1 MSIEQKTLY
10 DEVQAL
16 RKNSTDYRGD
26 EMRIPLR
33 CMLVLLLF
41 SWELF
46 GFQSVTAELKTTKI
60 PRYDAAVE
68 KAVRFLRTK
77 PALEERETSLVAY
90 ALLKAGVDR
99 EDPRLSAGIAD
110 AERRGTECR
119 YDGYEGSYLAAV
131 DAMLLVDLDK
141 KRYRPVLQ
149 KIANLLMSSQRPDGA
164 WQDPSKGPTGPADNS
179 LTQYCVLGLWA
190 AVRAN
195 CNVSP
200 RTFDKVAAYLVSHSN
215 PDGGWTYRITDA
227 SGIGRGKAS
236 TDTMT
241 VAAVGSIGVARMLLF
256 DNGERELKPKFGLLK
271 KVGETKKNDKFRDYS
286 PTVSAAALDASI
298 AGGRVYLKGETH
310 RVIRSA
316 HRCYFYYTLER
327 VAALVGMQDDWYTR
341 FGDTLLAT
349 QNSNGSFDSVLKP
362 KTEGGGEHYG
372 SAVSTSFAILYYMR
386 STQQIVDY
394 GKGVQVG
401 ARDLVAFLHPKSN
414 VQKEIGPLD
423 DLLAA
428 MQGKDFSELDVNTD
442 EVVEKVQFSSREELI
457 GQVDKL
463 KRLLKSPNATNRQIA
478 YWALSRTGDFDLVP
492 LLLDGLS
499 DPVLSVNV
507 EALTGLRYIS
517 KQPSGYKLSLK
528 PLSHLPD
535 DANEE
540 KRMSAT
546 AVWRAKA
553 SRVWRKW
560 YSNVRPYAERDGLDE
575 IGLPVD

>member
-1 MSIEQKTLY
+1 
-10 DEVQAL
+10 
-16 RKNSTDYRGD
+16 
-26 EMRIPLR
+26 MRIPLR

-46 GFQSVTAELKTTKI
+46 GVQSVTAELKTTKI
-60 PRYDAAVE
+60 PRYDAAVA
-68 KAVRFLRTK
+68 KAVRFLQTK

-90 ALLKAGVDR
+90 ALLKAGVDL
-99 EDPRLSAGIAD
+99 EDRRLSAGIAD

-131 DAMLLVDLDK
+131 DAMLLVDVDK
-141 KRYRPVLQ
+141 KRYRPVIQ

-164 WQDPSKGPTGPADNS
+164 WQDPGQGPSGPADNS

-298 AGGRVYLKGETH
+298 AGGRAYLE
-310 RVIRSA
+310 RRNPPIIRSV
-316 HRCYFYYTLER
+316 HRLYFHYTLER
-327 VAALVGMQDDWYTR
+327 VAALVGIQNDWYTR
-341 FGDTLLAT
+341 FGDPLLET
-349 QNSNGSFDSVLKP
+349 QHSNGSFDRVMEPTKP
-362 KTEGGGEHYG
+362 KEEWYG

-386 STQQIVDY
+386 STQQVLDY

-401 ARDLVAFLHPKSN
+401 SRDLVAFLHPKSN

-428 MQGKDFSELDVNTD
+428 MEGKDFSELDVNTD

-457 GQVDKL
+457 GQADKL
-463 KRLLKSPNATNRQIA
+463 KRLLKSPDATNRQIA

-507 EALTGLRYIS
+507 EALIGLRYIS
-517 KQPSGYKLSLK
+517 KQPSGFSLSLK

-540 KRMSAT
+540 KRISAA

-553 SRVWRKW
+553 SRLWRKW